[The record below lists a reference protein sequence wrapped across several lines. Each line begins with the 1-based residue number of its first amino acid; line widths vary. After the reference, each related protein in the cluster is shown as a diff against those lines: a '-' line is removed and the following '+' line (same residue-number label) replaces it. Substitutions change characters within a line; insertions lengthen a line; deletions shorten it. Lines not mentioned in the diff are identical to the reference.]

1 MIELKLPDV
10 PVPDHLQVELSG
22 AGCLDSQEPDVV
34 RRVGSHSHGLEV
46 EAVPDRGLGLHR
58 LQRHDTDLVSD
69 PIVSVSFSR
78 FRPTPK
84 KFSYL
89 KTFQLYEIGYGLEVK
104 RFNSLSHTHSMY
116 CKKT

>member
-46 EAVPDRGLGLHR
+46 EAVPDRGLGLNR
-58 LQRHDTDLVSD
+58 LQRHDADLVSD
-69 PIVSVSFSR
+69 PIVSASFSR
-78 FRPTPK
+78 FRPTAK
-84 KFSYL
+84 KFRNL
-89 KTFQLYEIGYGLEVK
+89 KNVPTLRDRLWARDKEMVFVVE
-104 RFNSLSHTHSMY
+104 Y
-116 CKKT
+116 CMI